1 LNITLPLV
9 RSIDVKFSLPLENLS
24 LLALVYVLSL
34 DVMVDG
40 SDVLALE
47 GFSLAIV
54 VYYLS
59 IFP

>member
-1 LNITLPLV
+1 V

>member
-1 LNITLPLV
+1 MYWSGIFAIFGKIV
-9 RSIDVKFSLPLENLS
+9 SFSTCLW
-24 LLALVYVLSL
+24 LSL

-40 SDVLALE
+40 SDALALE

-54 VYYLS
+54 VDYLG